1 MEYVHNILKL
11 LLISTLYSG
20 SKVGSL
26 LVSKEFLKE
35 INLLHKDT
43 RSGAAIIASKSLS
56 ILQKECKKA
65 GEGFNL
71 EILRKAIQLLLK
83 THPMASLENA
93 LIPIYVQF
101 EQVIKNREIV
111 NKNIY
116 KLLNTIFDAHREQM
130 KVLEEKTIETL
141 YKYLREKESILTFSH
156 SSTISSAIMNLS
168 KNGYCDK
175 EIYVLE
181 SRPLKEG
188 EKTAMLLS
196 KLGFNKI
203 HLGIDFAV
211 KEFVDKVDLALLGA
225 DTIYPD
231 GTILNKIGSATIAE
245 LCHYSSKEVIVAA
258 SSSKISLLSIKTD
271 KAYPGIP
278 NRNPREISSRSDS
291 KVKIWNRY
299 FELVDSKFISTLILN
314 GNSFSSP
321 IIQPLTEFIKS
332 KNLDSLA
339 NSFRD

>member
-1 MEYVHNILKL
+1 M
-11 LLISTLYSG
+11 G
-20 SKVGSL
+20 FL

-35 INLLHKDT
+35 IDLLHKDT
-43 RSGAAIIASKSLS
+43 RSGAARIADKGLS
-56 ILQKECKKA
+56 ILQKESIKT
-65 GEGFNL
+65 GDGFNL
-71 EILRKAIQLLLK
+71 ESLRKSIQLILNS
-83 THPMASLENA
+83 HPMASLENA
-93 LIPIYVQF
+93 LIPIYVQLEKKF
-101 EQVIKNREIV
+101 KNRKITDAED
-111 NKNIY
+111 N
-116 KLLNTIFDAHREQM
+116 KLLNTIFDAHREKM
-130 KVLEEKTIETL
+130 KILEEKTIETL
-141 YKYLREKESILTFSH
+141 YNYLREKESILTFSH

-188 EKTAMLLS
+188 EKTAMQFS
-196 KLGFNKI
+196 KLGFSKI

-211 KEFVDKVDLALLGA
+211 KEFVDKADLALLGA

-245 LCHYSSKEVIVAA
+245 LCHYCSKEVIVAA
-258 SSSKISLLSIKTD
+258 SSSKISLLNMKSD
-271 KAYPGIP
+271 KGYVGIP
-278 NRNPREISSRSDS
+278 NRNPKEISGRLES
-291 KVKIWNRY
+291 KVNIWNRY
-299 FELVDSKFISTLILN
+299 FELVDPKYISSLFLN

>member
-1 MEYVHNILKL
+1 M
-11 LLISTLYSG
+11 G
-20 SKVGSL
+20 FL

-35 INLLHKDT
+35 IDHLHKDT
-43 RSGAAIIASKSLS
+43 RSGAAKIASKGLS
-56 ILQKECKKA
+56 ILQKECIKA
-65 GEGFNL
+65 GDGFNL
-71 EILRKAIQLLLK
+71 EIIRNALQLLLN

-93 LIPIYVQF
+93 LIPIYVQL
-101 EQVIKNREIV
+101 EQIIKNREIV
-111 NKNIY
+111 NKDTL
-116 KLLNTIFDAHREQM
+116 KLLNTIFNAHREQM
-130 KVLEEKTIETL
+130 KILEEKTVETL
-141 YKYLREKESILTFSH
+141 SNYLREKESILTFSH
-156 SSTISSAIMNLS
+156 SSTISSALINLS

-211 KEFVDKVDLALLGA
+211 KEFVDKVDLVLFGA

-231 GTILNKIGSATIAE
+231 GKILNKIGSATIAE
-245 LCHYSSKEVIVAA
+245 LCHYRSKEVIVAA
-258 SSSKISLLSIKTD
+258 ASSKISLLSKKSD
-271 KAYPGIP
+271 KAYVCIT
-278 NRNPREISSRSDS
+278 NRDPEEISGRLDS

-299 FELVDSKFISTLILN
+299 FELVDPKFISTLILN
-314 GNSFSSP
+314 GNLFYSP
-321 IIQPLTEFIKS
+321 IIQPLTKFIKS

-339 NSFRD
+339 ISFRD

>member
-1 MEYVHNILKL
+1 M
-11 LLISTLYSG
+11 
-20 SKVGSL
+20 
-26 LVSKEFLKE
+26 VSKEFLKE
-35 INLLHKDT
+35 IDLLHKDT
-43 RSGAAIIASKSLS
+43 RSGAARIADKGLS
-56 ILQKECKKA
+56 ILQKECIKA
-65 GEGFNL
+65 GDGFNL
-71 EILRKAIQLLLK
+71 EYLWKAIQLLLN

-93 LIPIYVQF
+93 LIPIYVQL
-101 EQVIKNREIV
+101 EQIIKNREIV
-111 NKNIY
+111 NINIL
-116 KLLNTIFDAHREQM
+116 KLLNTRFDVHREQM
-130 KVLEEKTIETL
+130 KILEEKTIETL
-141 YKYLREKESILTFSH
+141 YNYLREKESILTFSH

-188 EKTAMLLS
+188 EKTAMLFS

-245 LCHYSSKEVIVAA
+245 LCHYCSKEVIVAA
-258 SSSKISLLSIKTD
+258 SSLKISLLNMKSD
-271 KAYPGIP
+271 KAYAGIP
-278 NRNPREISSRSDS
+278 NRNPKEISGRLES
-291 KVKIWNRY
+291 KIKIWNRY
-299 FELVDSKFISTLILN
+299 FELVDSKLISTLILN
-314 GNSFSSP
+314 ENSFSSP